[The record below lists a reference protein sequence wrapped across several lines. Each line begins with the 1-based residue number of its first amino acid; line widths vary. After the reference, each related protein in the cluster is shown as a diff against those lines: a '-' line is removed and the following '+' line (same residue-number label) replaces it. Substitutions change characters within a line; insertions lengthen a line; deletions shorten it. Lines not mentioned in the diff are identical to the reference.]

1 MLILI
6 IFAIL
11 AGAGTAL
18 SPCVLPVL
26 PALLASGG
34 VGGRRRP
41 LGIVLGLSITFTVA
55 IVGVSQVVDG
65 VGLGSDPLRDV
76 AIVVLLVFGLTL
88 LLPNLAARIE
98 APLSRLAR
106 LGVGGIRI
114 STGDGFRS
122 GLLVG
127 GALGFVYTPCASPIL
142 AAVISVSAATG
153 KTIVIAIAYAFG
165 SALVLLA
172 LTLGGRRLFDRVRA
186 AGQGLMLQ
194 RVLGTIM
201 ILTAL
206 AIFAN
211 LDVNFDQF
219 VAQHIPDVNLT
230 ASLECSST
238 VTGRLHQISG
248 HQPKFAPANGS
259 STCGGSAGAVHAA
272 PANASQ
278 ASLLADAHALKDL
291 GTAPEFTETQDW
303 FNTGVG
309 GHSNQPLSL
318 TSLHGRVV
326 LVDFWTYTCI
336 NCIRTLPYLKAW
348 DATYRHDGLT
358 IVGVET
364 PEFAFEHDASNVAN
378 AIKQFGLRYPVV
390 QDNNMGTWN
399 AYGNQYWPADYLI
412 DSTGQV
418 RYATFGEGDYSK
430 TETAIRALLAEA
442 GQSVGGHSHP
452 TGVIVPSQEATP
464 ETYLGTARGQG
475 WVTGPVAGLHDYGAG
490 RVGGPPLP
498 LAVNEFAFSGAWHT
512 AAQPVTA
519 LSSARPSGIDVEFQ
533 AKNVYLVLSSAG
545 GVPRPVQ
552 VLLDGRPVSAADAGA
567 DVLGGVVTVKGQRLY
582 TLASL
587 PRNER
592 HRLSLLFAPG
602 VTGYAFTFG

>member
-88 LLPNLAARIE
+88 LLPSVTARIE

-106 LGVGGIRI
+106 LGPR
-114 STGDGFRS
+114 SRGDGFRS

-153 KTIVIAIAYAFG
+153 KTIVIALAYALG

-186 AGQGLMLQ
+186 AGQGPALQ
-194 RVLGTIM
+194 RVLGAIM

-206 AIFAN
+206 AISTN

-259 STCGGSAGAVHAA
+259 STCGGSASAVHAA

-278 ASLLADAHALKDL
+278 ASLLADAHGLKDL

-303 FNTGVG
+303 FNTGAG
-309 GHSNQPLSL
+309 GHSNQPLTL
-318 TSLHGRVV
+318 TGLHGRVV

-348 DATYRHDGLT
+348 DATYRPDGLT

-378 AIKQFGLRYPVV
+378 AIKQFGLHYPVV

-418 RYATFGEGDYSK
+418 RYATFGEGDYSQ

-442 GQSVGGHSHP
+442 GHDVGGHSHP

-464 ETYLGTARGQG
+464 ETYLGTARAQG

-490 RVGGPPLP
+490 HSGPLE
-498 LAVNEFAFSGAWHT
+498 VNEFAFSGTWNT

-519 LSSARPSGIDVEFQ
+519 VSNAGIDVEFQ

-545 GVPRPVQ
+545 EQPRPVQ
-552 VLLDGRPVSAADAGA
+552 VLLDGRPIPAADAGA
-567 DVLGGVVTVKGQRLY
+567 DVHNGVVTVKGQRLY

-592 HRLSLLFAPG
+592 HRLSLRFAPG

>member
-6 IFAIL
+6 LFAIL

-41 LGIVLGLSITFTVA
+41 LGVVIGLMVTFTVT
-55 IVGVSQVVDG
+55 IVGIAKVVGG
-65 VGLGSDPLRDV
+65 VGLGSDPLRDIAV
-76 AIVVLLVFGLTL
+76 VVLFATGVVLLVPAIGDRLEG
-88 LLPNLAARIE
+88 R
-98 APLSRLAR
+98 LSRLAV
-106 LGVGGIRI
+106 LGPS

-127 GALGFVYTPCASPIL
+127 AALGFVYTPCAGPIL
-142 AAVISVSAATG
+142 AAVISVSAASGRT
-153 KTIVIAIAYAFG
+153 VAVAIAYAFG
-165 SALVLLA
+165 SGVVLFG
-172 LTLGGRRLFDRVRA
+172 LTLGGRALFDRVRQ
-186 AGQGLMLQ
+186 AGRGPLLQ
-194 RVLGTIM
+194 RTLGVIM

-206 AIFAN
+206 AIVTN
-211 LDVNFDQF
+211 LDVRFDQQ
-219 VAQHIPDVNLT
+219 VAERIPDVNLT
-230 ASLECSST
+230 ASLEKSHVVES
-238 VTGRLHQISG
+238 RLHELSG
-248 HQPKFAPANGS
+248 HEAKFKPSASSPSAPH
-259 STCGGSAGAVHAA
+259 GA
-272 PANASQ
+272 SD
-278 ASLLADAHALKDL
+278 ASLLAIAHKLPNV
-291 GTAPEFTETQDW
+291 GTAPDFTDTQDW
-303 FNTGVG
+303 FNTPGN
-309 GHSNQPLSL
+309 HPLTL
-318 TSLHGRVV
+318 TSLRGRVV

-348 DATYRHDGLT
+348 DATYRSQGLT

-364 PEFAFEHDASNVAN
+364 PEFSFERDASNVSD
-378 AIKQFGLRYPVV
+378 AINQFGIHYPVV
-390 QDNNMGTWN
+390 QDNEMGTWN

-412 DSTGQV
+412 DAKGQV
-418 RYATFGEGDYSK
+418 RYATFGEGDYDK

-442 GQSVGGHSHP
+442 GHDVAGHSHP
-452 TGVIVPSQEATP
+452 TDVIVPSQEATP

-475 WVTGPVAGLHDYGAG
+475 WVTGPVAGVHDYGAG
-490 RVGGPPLP
+490 HPGPLE
-498 LAVNEFAFSGAWHT
+498 VNNFAFSGTWNT

-519 LSSARPSGIDVEFQ
+519 VAGSDAHPPGIDVEFQ

-545 GVPRPVQ
+545 GAPRAVQ
-552 VLLDGRPVSAADAGA
+552 VLLDGRPIPAADAGA
-567 DVLGGVVTVKGQRLY
+567 DVHNGVVTVKGERLY

-592 HRLSLLFAPG
+592 HRLSLRFAPG

>member
-106 LGVGGIRI
+106 LGPR
-114 STGDGFRS
+114 SRGDGFRS

-153 KTIVIAIAYAFG
+153 KTIVIALAYAFG

-186 AGQGLMLQ
+186 AGQGPMLQ
-194 RVLGTIM
+194 RVMGTIM

-206 AIFAN
+206 AISTN

-259 STCGGSAGAVHAA
+259 STCGGSASAVHAA

-278 ASLLADAHALKDL
+278 ASLLADAHGLKDL
-291 GTAPEFTETQDW
+291 GTAPEFTDTEDW
-303 FNTGVG
+303 FNTPAK
-309 GHSNQPLSL
+309 QPLTLASL
-318 TSLHGRVV
+318 RGRVV
-326 LVDFWTYTCI
+326 LIDFWTYTCI

-348 DATYRHDGLT
+348 DATYRGQGLT

-378 AIKQFGLRYPVV
+378 AIEQFGLHYPVV
-390 QDNNMGTWN
+390 QDNEMGTWN

-412 DSTGQV
+412 DAQGQV
-418 RYATFGEGDYSK
+418 RYATFGEGDYAK

-442 GQSVGGHSHP
+442 GHNVAAGHAHP
-452 TGVIVPSQEATP
+452 TDVIVPSQEATP

-475 WVTGPVAGLHDYGAG
+475 WVTGPVAGVHDYGAG
-490 RVGGPPLP
+490 HPGPLE
-498 LAVNEFAFSGAWHT
+498 VNNFAFSGTWNT

-519 LSSARPSGIDVEFQ
+519 ISAAGIDVEFQ
-533 AKNVYLVLSSAG
+533 AKNAYLVLSSAG
-545 GVPRPVQ
+545 NTPRPVQ
-552 VLLDGRPVSAADAGA
+552 VLLDGRPIPAADAGA
-567 DVLGGVVTVKGQRLY
+567 DVHNGVVTVKGERLY

-592 HRLSLLFAPG
+592 HRLSLRFAPG
-602 VTGYAFTFG
+602 ITGYAFTFG